1 MNKKLHFSG
10 DGWGRMKAANGLW
23 DGMKAVQGRGMRL
36 CSMLLLVLS
45 LSQMANAQ
53 TTLSLDEAIQTALR
67 KNFSI
72 EIQRNNVAARQLQNT
87 VGVAGGLPTVSAT
100 ANDQAQ
106 VTDIY
111 QKLSTGTVIERNGAL
126 GNNLSASVNGTMVLY
141 NGLRIQATKDRLDQ
155 LAQQS
160 EQYLSATIQDVV
172 ARVMTQYFEV
182 YRQQR
187 FLLTIESS
195 LAVAQQNLEIVEAR
209 QLAGLANNA
218 DLFQARLDLNALRQ
232 QRGNQQSVIILAES
246 ELLALINEDS
256 WQPIAIT
263 DSIVVDSG
271 LAFGSLWG
279 SLSNNPQVLAADR
292 QVQVQ
297 ALTEREISAQ
307 RMPTLRA
314 NAGYNFSNNVSNGG
328 FNLLSRNLGPYAGL
342 NLNVPIYNGGS
353 LKRQEQVASLATRNA
368 QLAREDLL
376 DAQTTAFFQAWERY
390 SNALQLLTY
399 EVDNN
404 VLSKQLLDL
413 MVQKYRLRLAT
424 ILELKQAQKSFEESG
439 YRLVNLQ
446 FEAKSAEIELLRLAG
461 KLQ

>member
-1 MNKKLHFSG
+1 
-10 DGWGRMKAANGLW
+10 MKAGNKLLGQMW
-23 DGMKAVQGRGMRL
+23 DARGRGMRL
-36 CSMLLLVLS
+36 LSMLLLLTS
-45 LSQMANAQ
+45 LSQVLNAQ
-53 TTLSLDEAIQTALR
+53 TALSLDESIQTALR

-106 VTDIY
+106 ITDIY
-111 QKLSTGTVIERNGAL
+111 QKLSTGTIIERNGAL

-160 EQYLSATIQDVV
+160 EQNLSATIQDVV

-187 FLLTIESS
+187 FLLTIEAS
-195 LAVAQQNLEIVEAR
+195 LDIAKQNLEIVEAR

-218 DLFQARLDLNALRQ
+218 DLFQARVDLNALRQ
-232 QRGNQQSVIILAES
+232 QRGNQQNVIILAES
-246 ELLALINEDS
+246 ELLALLNEDP
-256 WQPIAIT
+256 WQPIDIT
-263 DSIVVDSG
+263 DSIVVNSG
-271 LAFGSLWG
+271 LAFDSLMEG
-279 SLSNNPQVLAADR
+279 LRNNPQVLAADR

-297 ALTEREISAQ
+297 TLAERELSAQ

-314 NAGYNFSNNVSNGG
+314 NAGYNFSNNASNGG

-342 NLNVPIYNGGS
+342 NLSVPIYNGGS
-353 LKRQEQVASLATRNA
+353 LKRQEQVAALATRNA

-376 DAQTTAFFQAWERY
+376 DAQTTALYQAWQRY
-390 SNALQLLTY
+390 RNALQLLTY

-404 VLSKQLLDL
+404 VLTRQLLDL
-413 MVQKYRLRLAT
+413 MLQKYSLRVAT

-461 KLQ
+461 KLP

>member
-1 MNKKLHFSG
+1 MSKNSIFSG
-10 DGWGRMKAANGLW
+10 IGLGRMRAANGFVGQMANL
-23 DGMKAVQGRGMRL
+23 QGRGMRL
-36 CSMLLLVLS
+36 LTMLLLVTG
-45 LSQMANAQ
+45 LSQMAHAQ
-53 TTLSLDEAIQTALR
+53 NPLSLDQAIQTALR
-67 KNFSI
+67 KNFDI

-111 QKLSTGTVIERNGAL
+111 QKLATGTVIERKGAL

-141 NGLRIQATKDRLDQ
+141 NGLRIQATKDRLEQ

-160 EQYLSATIQDVV
+160 EQILSATIQDVV

-187 FLLTIESS
+187 FLLTIEASY
-195 LAVAQQNLEIVEAR
+195 AVARQNLEIVEAR

-232 QRGNQQSVIILAES
+232 QRGNQQSVIIQAES
-246 ELLALINEDS
+246 ELLALINEDP

-271 LAFGSLWG
+271 LAFDSLLQG
-279 SLSNNPQVLAADR
+279 LRNNPQVLAADQ

-297 ALTEREISAQ
+297 ALAERELSAQ

-342 NLNVPIYNGGS
+342 NLSVPIYNGGS
-353 LKRQEQVASLATRNA
+353 LKRQEQVAALATRNA
-368 QLAREDLL
+368 QLAREDIV
-376 DAQTTAFFQAWERY
+376 DAQTTALYQAWLRY

-399 EVDNN
+399 EVNNN
-404 VLSKQLLDL
+404 VLSQQLLDL
-413 MVQKYRLRLAT
+413 MLQKYSLRLAT

-446 FEAKSAEIELLRLAG
+446 FEAKAAEIELRRLAG
-461 KLQ
+461 KLP